1 MNMIKK
7 ILLLVIVASSF
18 VFHSCTSQDFKNG
31 DIIFHTSKSSQ
42 SKMIQLITESKLTH
56 CGIIFYRNGKPYV
69 FEAVQPVKKTP
80 LEEWINRGVG
90 KKYIVSRV
98 KDPLTKSELNT
109 MFNYAVSL
117 LGKDYDSQFQW
128 SDEKMYC
135 SELVYKVMVAGD
147 RFVGYGKK
155 ISDYN
160 LKNDIVKKAIKN
172 RYKGNSI
179 NLNEMVI
186 TPVDIYKNPNVKTI
200 YNNY

>member
-1 MNMIKK
+1 MKKK
-7 ILLLVIVASSF
+7 ILLLLMVVINSMF
-18 VFHSCTSQDFKNG
+18 ESCMSQDFKNG
-31 DIIFHTSKSSQ
+31 DIIFQTSKSSQ

-56 CGIIFYRNGKPYV
+56 CGIIFFRNGKPYV

-80 LEEWINRGVG
+80 LQEWINRGVG

-109 MFNYAVSL
+109 MFNYSVSL

-155 ISDYN
+155 FSDYN
-160 LKNDIVKKAIKN
+160 LNNDIVKKAIKK
-172 RYKGNSI
+172 RYNGNSI

-186 TPVDIYKNPNVKTI
+186 TPVDIYKNSNVKTI